1 MLKNG
6 ADDKI
11 LQFIDYANILLD
23 MNSEMPESTSSVSV
37 SHASNV
43 DIESLVKA
51 QDLVTK
57 DIDDNVTGAADV
69 ITASQRQLNEDVFTV
84 AEKLTPEELKKE
96 LEPHPTEIVTRVPGI
111 FVGTNGLKRMA
122 LAATMLT
129 VLIMCVGTYL
139 AIAFATEWKFEINF

>member
-1 MLKNG
+1 
-6 ADDKI
+6 
-11 LQFIDYANILLD
+11 
-23 MNSEMPESTSSVSV
+23 MPESTSSVSV

-84 AEKLTPEELKKE
+84 AEKLTPEVCLLSFFYLNVIFEELKKE